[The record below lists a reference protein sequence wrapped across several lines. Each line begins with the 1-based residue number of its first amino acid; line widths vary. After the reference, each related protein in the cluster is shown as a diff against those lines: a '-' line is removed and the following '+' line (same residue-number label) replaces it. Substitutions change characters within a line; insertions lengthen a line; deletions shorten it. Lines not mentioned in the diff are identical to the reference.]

1 MEYYL
6 VIKRNEMTSFT
17 ITWMNL
23 EGVMLSEISQKKTVS
38 YDFIYMWK
46 LKAKRMNKY
55 DKQQEL

>member
-6 VIKRNEMTSFT
+6 VIKRNEIMSFT

-46 LKAKRMNKY
+46 LKTK
-55 DKQQEL
+55 